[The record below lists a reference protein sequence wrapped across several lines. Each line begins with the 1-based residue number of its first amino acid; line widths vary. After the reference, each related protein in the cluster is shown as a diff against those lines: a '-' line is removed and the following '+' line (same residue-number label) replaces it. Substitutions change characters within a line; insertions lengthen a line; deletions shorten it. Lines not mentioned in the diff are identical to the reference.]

1 MESQVFGV
9 TSPFVGLSSNQGV
22 YVPRRW
28 VRPVVGW
35 PQVVLMLAG
44 LYNLV
49 FGVWAVFFPEH
60 YFLVSGVEVPRY
72 PALWQCIGMIVG
84 LYGVAYFIASTDIL
98 RFWPIVLIGLLGKI
112 FGPVGYFFNVTPHSM
127 PEEGAWILLS
137 NDFVWWIPFVL
148 ILLQVKRSHKEAQR
162 GTVTKPSSLTHLE
175 SCLQRSIEAPM
186 LIFFV
191 RHLGCTFCRQVL
203 KNIAAHQERFS
214 ESGISI
220 GLVHMGPAPRAEKM
234 VETYG
239 ITGLELIEDKESFLY
254 ELLGFPKA
262 NLWQAFGFGVIKK
275 AVPALCVDQCGIG
288 HLSGDGF
295 QLGGAL
301 YVEKGEAKI
310 IHQQSDA
317 GDLLN
322 IEQFLQQRAQS
333 RTT

>member
-1 MESQVFGV
+1 
-9 TSPFVGLSSNQGV
+9 
-22 YVPRRW
+22 
-28 VRPVVGW
+28 
-35 PQVVLMLAG
+35 MLAG
-44 LYNLV
+44 LYNIA
-49 FGVWAVFFPEH
+49 FGAWAVFFPEH

-127 PEEGAWILLS
+127 PKEGAWILFS
-137 NDFVWWIPFVL
+137 NDFVWWVPFVL
-148 ILLQVKRSHKEAQR
+148 ILLRIKRSHEQAQR
-162 GTVTKPSSLTHLE
+162 STVTKPSSLTHLE

-214 ESGISI
+214 ELGIRL
-220 GLVHMGPAPRAEKM
+220 GLVHMGPAERAEKM
-234 VETYG
+234 VASCG

-254 ELLGFPKA
+254 ELLGFQKA
-262 NLWQAFGFGVIKK
+262 NLWQAFGLGVIKK
-275 AVPALCVDQCGIG
+275 AVPALCVEQCGIG

-301 YVEKGEAKI
+301 YLERGEAMI
-310 IHQQSDA
+310 VHQQSDA

-322 IEQFLQQRAQS
+322 VEQFLQERAES
-333 RTT
+333 SKS